1 MGRQVGA
8 RDIEIDTVDGTAHFS
23 LSPPHRIDYE
33 RVEEAALDANYSLRG
48 LRIELRG
55 ELREREG
62 GGAVLRVHPT
72 GQEFE
77 LEPGVSLPDERGV
90 GERVVRLTREQDGE
104 PVLELEELEP

>member
-23 LSPPHRIDYE
+23 LSPPHRIDYG

-55 ELREREG
+55 ELRVREG
-62 GGAVLRVHPT
+62 GDAFLRVHPT

-77 LEPGVSLPDERGV
+77 LGPDVPLPGERVV
-90 GERVVRLTREQDGE
+90 GERVVRMTREEDGE
-104 PVLELEELEP
+104 LALELEELEP